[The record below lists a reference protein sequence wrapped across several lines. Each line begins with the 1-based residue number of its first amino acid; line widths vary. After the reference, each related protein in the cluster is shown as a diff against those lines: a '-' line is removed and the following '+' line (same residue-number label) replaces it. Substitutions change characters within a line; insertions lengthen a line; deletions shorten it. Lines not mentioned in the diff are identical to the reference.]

1 MKYAFIKENLGEFN
15 LAALSRTLG
24 VSRSGYYAW
33 LHRKPGKKAQQQA
46 QCDTRVSD
54 QFQAHDQCYGAPRLQ
69 VELREQGHHYDVKT
83 IANSLKRQG
92 LCAVAGQ
99 KFQPKTTD
107 SKHALPVCP
116 NVLEQDF
123 NAGAPNSKWVQD
135 ITYTRTDEGWLYL
148 AVVIDLYS
156 RLVVGWAMSPRIDAS
171 LVCEALQNALL
182 RRGKPT
188 GVMVHSDRGSQYCS
202 HDYRDLLKQY
212 GLIGS
217 MSAKGYCYDNACA
230 ESFFHS
236 LKVEKLHRYRFET
249 HQQMRQAVFQYIEVN
264 YNRKRRHSACGYLS
278 PLNYENRHAA

>member
-33 LHRKPGKKAQQQA
+33 LHRKPGEKAQQQA
-46 QCDTRVSD
+46 RCDTRVRE
-54 QFQAHDQCYGAPRLQ
+54 QFQEHDHCYGAPRLQ
-69 VELREQGHHYDVKT
+69 VELSEQGHHYDVKT

-107 SKHALPVCP
+107 SNHALPVYP
-116 NVLEQDF
+116 NVLGQDF
-123 NAGAPNSKWVQD
+123 KADAPNRKWVQD

-156 RLVVGWAMSPRIDAS
+156 RLVVGWAMSPRIDAQ

-182 RRGKPT
+182 RRGKPR
-188 GVMVHSDRGSQYCS
+188 GVILHSDRGSQYCS
-202 HDYRDLLKQY
+202 HDYRDLIKQY
-212 GLIGS
+212 GLTGS

-278 PLNYENRHAA
+278 PLHYEYRRAA

>member
-1 MKYAFIKENLGEFN
+1 MKYAFIRKNLGEFS

-33 LHRKPGKKAQQQA
+33 LRRKPSERAQRQA
-46 QCDTRVSD
+46 HCDARVSEAFEA
-54 QFQAHDQCYGAPRLQ
+54 QKQCYGAPRLQ

-92 LCAVAGQ
+92 LRAVAGQ

-107 SKHALPVCP
+107 SRHTLPVYP
-116 NVLEQDF
+116 NVLEQHFEAD
-123 NAGAPNSKWVQD
+123 APNRKWVQD
-135 ITYTRTDEGWLYL
+135 ITYTKTDEGWLYL

-156 RLVVGWAMSPRIDAS
+156 RWVVGWAMSPRIDAR
-171 LVCEALQNALL
+171 LVCDALQTALL
-182 RRGKPT
+182 CRGQPT
-188 GVMVHSDRGSQYCS
+188 GVIVHSDRGSQYCS
-202 HDYRDLLKQY
+202 HDYRDLVKQH

-249 HQQMRQAVFQYIEVN
+249 HEQMRQAVFQYIEVN
-264 YNRKRRHSACGYLS
+264 YNRKRRHSTCGYLS
-278 PLNYENRHAA
+278 PLQYENRRVA